1 MKQLIKKHQ
10 YGGGL
15 NSLIQQQDPL
25 KLSMNW
31 SKELKFG
38 LKNASVDFDKKQKGL
53 NTLMN
58 MQSWNAG
65 IAHSSS
71 TKLTKPTSVIQSGTS
86 SNPTSALAGV
96 GSEILGEA
104 PQLLETGLQAV
115 GMKRAETGS
124 GLEEGAMGLMDK
136 GAGMMLKSGNPALMG
151 IGAGLTALT
160 TLNKFAGTTAK
171 KQGTVGMDTGAYSFN
186 MNTNAGKKQT
196 LLGTWGGKTKN
207 ANNLTKYYDKQN
219 LLAGNSMFQNK
230 QNMLASQNS
239 FGDVATKNQQK
250 LFGGITTNILAAKRG
265 SKLQMANIKNR
276 VNYSL
281 KVKPVIEVVEVPEI
295 DVFEDGGKFNVIPD
309 GALHARKHDL
319 PEEIAEHITDKGI
332 PVITMD
338 DGGAITQHA
347 EIELNEIIFNK
358 DVTDK
363 LEEMFKQY
371 KDGDED
377 IALKAGKLL
386 VYEILENTQD
396 NTGLIETI
404 EA

>member
-1 MKQLIKKHQ
+1 MKQLIKKHK

-31 SKELKFG
+31 SKELKFE

-65 IAHSSS
+65 IAPSSS
-71 TKLTKPTSVIQSGTS
+71 TKLTKPTSVIQSGST
-86 SNPTSALAGV
+86 SNPTSAIAGV
-96 GSEILGEA
+96 GQELLGQA

-115 GMKRAETGS
+115 GLKRAETGS
-124 GLEEGAMGLMDK
+124 GLEEGAMGLMNTV
-136 GAGMMLKSGNPALMG
+136 GSSLLKSGNMLGLIPMG
-151 IGAGLTALT
+151 LSAI
-160 TLNKFAGTTAK
+160 NKFAGSTAK